1 MRLYASC
8 GVNSSDFLQIMQIPA
23 QIFLC
28 GFRFAQPMG
37 FLPPSLRNASLR
49 FEQTADQHKI
59 ARHLALFDPLER
71 DSQKVMHRLADIA
84 ADGREFNT
92 CYT

>member
-1 MRLYASC
+1 
-8 GVNSSDFLQIMQIPA
+8 MQIPA